1 MAKTNKKTLLV
12 DVDSTIPNL
21 ALMHISAWKKAE
33 GHEVGFGITDPDE
46 IYASVVFDWNRHKL
60 DGLRFLY
67 PDATIDRGGSGVSLS
82 KRLPAEVDLMMPD
95 YSLYPDC
102 DFDVGFTTR
111 GCVRNCPFCVVPRKE
126 GRFKVVQHP
135 REFHDPSHRG
145 VMLLDNNILADKGW
159 FFEVTDWII
168 SQGMKVDFNQGLDLR
183 LMDRDVAKRIRELSR
198 MTTWRFAFDS
208 LDYTDE
214 VIDGIRMLQNA
225 GVKVRSSSLVYV
237 YVDSDDD
244 FDSALERLRILR
256 GLDAMPYVML
266 NRNSRITPRMRALKR
281 WTRPQIFYSTE
292 WEGYN
297 GSVRGHNADRITR
310 RCGTEVENES

>member
-1 MAKTNKKTLLV
+1 M
-12 DVDSTIPNL
+12 
-21 ALMHISAWKKAE
+21 
-33 GHEVGFGITDPDE
+33 
-46 IYASVVFDWNRHKL
+46 
-60 DGLRFLY
+60 
-67 PDATIDRGGSGVSLS
+67 SLS

-111 GCVRNCPFCVVPRKE
+111 GCVRSCPFCVVPRKE

-135 REFHDPSHRG
+135 REFHDPSHKG
-145 VMLLDNNILADKGW
+145 VMLLDNNILADKNW
-159 FFEVTDWII
+159 FFEVTDWIN
-168 SQGMKVDFNQGLDLR
+168 SQGLKVDFNQGLDLR
-183 LMDRDVAKRIRELSR
+183 LMDKDIAKRIRELGR

-214 VIDGIRMLQNA
+214 VIDGIRMLRDA
-225 GVKVRSSSLVYV
+225 GVKVRSSSLTYV
-237 YVDSDDD
+237 YMDSDDD

-266 NRNSRITPRMRALKR
+266 NRNSQITPRMRALKR

-292 WEGYN
+292 WEGYDV
-297 GSVRGHNADRITR
+297 SVRGHNADRNQEGRDDRLGNVTVRCDRHNLRGLHVLPLSQAAGGVGDRPYPPPQGDGLCAVHRQHLDR
-310 RCGTEVENES
+310 RDHGG